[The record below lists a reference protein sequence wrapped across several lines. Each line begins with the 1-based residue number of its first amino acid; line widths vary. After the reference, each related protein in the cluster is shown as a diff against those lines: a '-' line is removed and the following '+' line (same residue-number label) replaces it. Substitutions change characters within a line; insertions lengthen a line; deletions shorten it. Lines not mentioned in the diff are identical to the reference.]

1 MSAHLTKANRLHIR
15 CDAHTRLLL
24 DKAAGYAHLNLSEF
38 VLSQAVV
45 AAERVVREHESIK
58 LRAEDF
64 QAFLAAL
71 DTPAEPNAALRRAF
85 ERHGEQVM
93 ES

>member
-15 CDAHTRLLL
+15 CDAHTRRLL

-45 AAERVVREHESIK
+45 AAERVVREDESIK

-64 QAFLAAL
+64 QAFLATL

-85 ERHGEQVM
+85 ERHAEQV
-93 ES
+93 SP